1 MPHIF
6 IINKTKTK
14 TSNNSMPII
23 HSMNKIETAVVAVLG
38 VGAVVLAALF
48 LPVFFAVLFS
58 LGLIWFFIARTA
70 GYRTLSYLALFIG
83 SLLLI
88 FSYPFN
94 QVSGSIKAEVKV
106 IALDAGVISG
116 KKQVIFKKLDGEGKD
131 AVFLV
136 TNPDLKKA
144 TLVRPSTKSFKNYS
158 ISALNRQLKENKYSP
173 KDIDSPQNKVM
184 LAEFKDSFPLKY
196 GIAFVFFLLPLMVV
210 SSLPSCKKEG
220 KRFVFDSSDGH
231 FSSWLLPS
239 GPSQDATG
247 SVGAA
252 GTQLV
257 LALAFAMAIAFCLSM
272 PSFSYLF

>member
-1 MPHIF
+1 
-6 IINKTKTK
+6 
-14 TSNNSMPII
+14 MPII